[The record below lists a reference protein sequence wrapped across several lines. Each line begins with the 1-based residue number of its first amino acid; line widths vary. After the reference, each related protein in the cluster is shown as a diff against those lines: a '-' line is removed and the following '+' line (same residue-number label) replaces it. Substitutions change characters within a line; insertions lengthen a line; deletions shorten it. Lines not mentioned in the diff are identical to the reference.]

1 MNATQFPSAPS
12 LERIA
17 VPTWIALATMTV
29 GWFWMATLVTTF
41 GPIQQVVHFYDLG
54 TVLRDPSWLVHGA
67 GESHTPGALAF
78 GTLSAAVILA
88 PLAAHRLDTRSSRL
102 LFALPLALM
111 VSCGILLYFKT
122 AQPYAKPIPNSGALG
137 AFMTRVANDVIGQ
150 ATNTIARHISVGL
163 GGYLSF
169 GAALYLTLKGV
180 RGYAAKRRMG
190 AD

>member
-17 VPTWIALATMTV
+17 VPTWIALAAMTV
-29 GWFWMATLVTTF
+29 GWFWMATLVSTF
-41 GPIQQVVHFYDLG
+41 GSIQQVVHFYDLG
-54 TVLRDPSWLVHGA
+54 TVLRDPSWLVHGV
-67 GESHTPGALAF
+67 GESHTLEALAF
-78 GTLSAAVILA
+78 GTLSAAVLLA
-88 PLAAHRLDTRSSRL
+88 PLAAHRLDTRSSWL
-102 LFALPLALM
+102 LFTLPLALM

-122 AQPYAKPIPNSGALG
+122 AQPYVKPIPNSGALG

-150 ATNTIARHISVGL
+150 ATNTIARHISVGM

-180 RGYAAKRRMG
+180 QGYAAKRRMG
-190 AD
+190 